1 MLQTL
6 NKWSR
11 RIRVGKA
18 GLCICPIREMN
29 AMNRRTVLAL
39 GVTVLT
45 LASVAPAAAEVS
57 LAFGVYASDKP
68 SAMVRQ
74 FRPILNSLEKSL
86 TELMGEP
93 VRIRMQIAKT
103 YEQGVIDLVAGK
115 VDFARFGPASYI
127 RAREADPRVEI
138 LVVEGNK
145 GKKTFNGV
153 IAVATDSPIQSVAE
167 LRGKSFAFGDER
179 STIGRY
185 LSQLYLMRNDVR
197 ASDLKHF
204 EYLGRHDAVGAAVGS
219 NRFDGGALKEST
231 FKRLVR
237 KGVPLRAIARFPN
250 VTKPWIARGG
260 LPATTRRQL
269 RQSLLSLSDRQALK
283 ALTSDGFL
291 EGADEDYSAIRESIV
306 NNYLFFRKTG
316 KETAE
321 RR

>member
-1 MLQTL
+1 MMHADLTL
-6 NKWSR
+6 NQKHGGIPR
-11 RIRVGKA
+11 QMMHVNNGVGLMKKIA
-18 GLCICPIREMN
+18 LVP
-29 AMNRRTVLAL
+29 LA
-39 GVTVLT
+39 
-45 LASVAPAAAEVS
+45 AVAFSFAAASPASAEIS

-68 SAMVRQ
+68 SAMVKQ
-74 FRPILNSLEKSL
+74 FRPILNVLQDDLSGLA
-86 TELMGEP
+86 GEP

-138 LVVEGNK
+138 LAIESSK

-153 IAVATDSPIQSVAE
+153 IAVARDSSIQAISE

-185 LSQLYLMRNDVR
+185 LSQLHLMRNNVR

-219 NRFDGGALKEST
+219 GRFDAGALKEST
-231 FKRLVR
+231 FKRLIK
-237 KGVPLRAIARFPN
+237 KGINLRAIARFPN

-260 LPATTRRQL
+260 LPAKTKAMLRRT
-269 RQSLLSLSDRQALK
+269 LLALDDPKALK
-283 ALTSDGFL
+283 ALTSDRLL
-291 EGADEDYSAIRESIV
+291 EGSDEDYAGIREAILS
-306 NNYLFFRKTG
+306 NHLFFRKVG
-316 KETAE
+316 KESAQ
-321 RR
+321 RK

>member
-1 MLQTL
+1 MQIVKDMTRGASAHTNGLKFSL
-6 NKWSR
+6 FKDVKAMKWKSLLPMGAA
-11 RIRVGKA
+11 IFA
-18 GLCICPIREMN
+18 
-29 AMNRRTVLAL
+29 
-39 GVTVLT
+39 
-45 LASVAPAAAEVS
+45 LASALPAKAEIT

-74 FRPILNSLEKSL
+74 FRPILNALEKSL
-86 TELMGEP
+86 SELAGEP

-138 LVVEGNK
+138 LAAESNK

-153 IAVATDSPIQSVAE
+153 ITVAEDSPITTVSE
-167 LRGKSFAFGDER
+167 LSGKSFAFGDER

-185 LSQLYLMRNDVR
+185 LSQLHLMRNNVR

-204 EYLGRHDAVGAAVGS
+204 EYLGRHDAVGAAVGAG
-219 NRFDGGALKEST
+219 RFDAGALKEST
-231 FKRLVR
+231 FKRLLK
-237 KGVPLRAIARFPN
+237 KGIQLRAIARFPN

-260 LPATTRRQL
+260 LTQKTKDMLRRT
-269 RQSLLSLSDRQALK
+269 LLALKDPRALK
-283 ALTSDGFL
+283 ALKKAGFL
-291 EGADEDYSAIRESIV
+291 EGSDEDYAGIRDSIL
-306 NNYLFFRKTG
+306 NNHLFFRKAR

-321 RR
+321 RK

>member
-1 MLQTL
+1 MKKIAL
-6 NKWSR
+6 
-11 RIRVGKA
+11 V
-18 GLCICPIREMN
+18 P
-29 AMNRRTVLAL
+29 LAAIAL
-39 GVTVLT
+39 
-45 LASVAPAAAEVS
+45 SFAAASPASAEIS

-68 SAMVRQ
+68 SAMVKQ
-74 FRPILNSLEKSL
+74 FRPILNALQDDLSRLA
-86 TELMGEP
+86 GEP

-138 LVVEGNK
+138 LAIESSK

-153 IAVATDSPIQSVAE
+153 IAVAKDSSIQTISE

-185 LSQLYLMRNDVR
+185 LSQLHLMRNNVR

-219 NRFDGGALKEST
+219 GRFDAGALKEST
-231 FKRLVR
+231 FKRMVK
-237 KGVPLRAIARFPN
+237 KGINLRAIARFPN

-260 LPATTRRQL
+260 LPTKTKNMLRRT
-269 RQSLLSLSDRQALK
+269 LLALNDPKALK
-283 ALTSDGFL
+283 ALTSDRLL
-291 EGADEDYSAIRESIV
+291 EGSDEDYAGIREAILS
-306 NNYLFFRKTG
+306 NHLFFRKAG
-316 KETAE
+316 KEAAQ
-321 RR
+321 RK

>member
-1 MLQTL
+1 M
-6 NKWSR
+6 K
-11 RIRVGKA
+11 RIS
-18 GLCICPIREMN
+18 LIQ
-29 AMNRRTVLAL
+29 L
-39 GVTVLT
+39 
-45 LASVAPAAAEVS
+45 AAAIFVLVATVPAKAEIS

-74 FRPILNSLEKSL
+74 FRPILNALEKSL
-86 TELMGEP
+86 SELAGEP
-93 VRIRMQIAKT
+93 VKIRMQIAKT

-138 LVVEGNK
+138 LVAESNK

-153 IAVATDSPIQSVAE
+153 IAVAKDSPVQLVSE

-185 LSQLYLMRNDVR
+185 LSQLHLMRNNVR
-197 ASDLKHF
+197 ASDLRHF

-219 NRFDGGALKEST
+219 GRFDGGALKEST
-231 FKRLVR
+231 FKRMVK
-237 KGVPLRAIARFPN
+237 KGVQLRAIARFPN

-260 LPATTRRQL
+260 LSAKTKNLL
-269 RQSLLSLSDRQALK
+269 RKTLLSLKDPKALK
-283 ALTSDGFL
+283 ALKKAGFL
-291 EGADEDYSAIRESIV
+291 EGSDEDYAGIRESIL
-306 NNYLFFRKTG
+306 NNHQFFRKAG
-316 KETAE
+316 KETAK